1 MSRAARTTGAE
12 TMGND
17 GGPDAERVLHSER
30 VFAGRLLNL
39 RVDRVA
45 LPNGRETTR
54 EVVEHPGAVAIVPLH
69 DDGRVVLVRQYRH
82 AVGRSLLEI
91 PAGTLDQGE
100 ESAEAAAARELQE
113 ETGYRA
119 ARLTPLA
126 TFYPAPGFATER
138 MTVFLAT
145 GLTDGDQGQME
156 DENITVETIPLA
168 ELPAL
173 LARGE
178 LADAKTLVG
187 LLLARDAA
195 ATR

>member
-1 MSRAARTTGAE
+1 
-12 TMGND
+12 MGND

-145 GLTDGDQGQME
+145 GLTDGDQSQME
-156 DENITVETIPLA
+156 DEIITVETVPLA

-178 LADAKTLVG
+178 IADAKTLVG

-195 ATR
+195 AKR

>member
-1 MSRAARTTGAE
+1 MSRATSMTGAE

-156 DENITVETIPLA
+156 DENITVETISLA
-168 ELPAL
+168 EVPAL

-195 ATR
+195 AKR

>member
-1 MSRAARTTGAE
+1 MAHEGE
-12 TMGND
+12 PG
-17 GGPDAERVLHSER
+17 AERVLHSER

-100 ESAEAAAARELQE
+100 ESAEAADALQE
-113 ETGYRA
+113 QATQSFSAPIQRA
-119 ARLTPLA
+119 FLIRLLLPVRL
-126 TFYPAPGFATER
+126 E
-138 MTVFLAT
+138 FLA
-145 GLTDGDQGQME
+145 
-156 DENITVETIPLA
+156 
-168 ELPAL
+168 
-173 LARGE
+173 R
-178 LADAKTLVG
+178 
-187 LLLARDAA
+187 
-195 ATR
+195 

>member
-1 MSRAARTTGAE
+1 MTGAE
-12 TMGND
+12 TMAHEGEP
-17 GGPDAERVLHSER
+17 GAERVLHSER

-145 GLTDGDQGQME
+145 GLTDGDPGQME
-156 DENITVETIPLA
+156 DENITVEMVPLA

-178 LADAKTLVG
+178 IADAKTLVG

-195 ATR
+195 AKR